1 MIQGSDLSVG
11 CQGGDGRRARG
22 THTTPTPRDCLISLT
37 NNAISPSLCDISK
50 ITRPIF
56 PSARRR
62 AAALGE
68 RLRLARLRRRMTVT
82 EMAARVDASRTTIYH
97 LERGDLSVSLAILVR
112 VLAVLGLEEDLDLIV
127 RDDLLG
133 QRLQDLSLRQPRKRS
148 DRA

>member
-1 MIQGSDLSVG
+1 M
-11 CQGGDGRRARG
+11 
-22 THTTPTPRDCLISLT
+22 
-37 NNAISPSLCDISK
+37 SK
-50 ITRPIF
+50 VTRPIF
-56 PSARRR
+56 PGAQRR
-62 AAALGE
+62 ATDLGE

-112 VLAVLGLEEDLDLIV
+112 VLAVLGLEEDLDLIA
-127 RDDLLG
+127 RNDLLG